1 MSEKKNKLTIAAVLI
16 VLLTLFAVVW
26 LCFMPHGSKL
36 EKTVVFE
43 VLHLDGTGSSF
54 TLLSNCETLG
64 ELLEANGLIA
74 GEDGPYGLY
83 VKTVDGETVDE
94 SLNQWWCFSRDG
106 EMLVTGVD
114 DTVIADGEH
123 YEAIISVY

>member
-1 MSEKKNKLTIAAVLI
+1 MSEKKNKITIAAVLI
-16 VLLTLFAVVW
+16 VLLALFAVVW

-43 VLHLDGTGSSF
+43 VAHLDGTNSSF
-54 TLLSNCETLG
+54 TLLSSCETLG
-64 ELLEANGLIA
+64 ELLEANDLIA

-123 YEAIISVY
+123 YEAVISVY